1 MSSFTV
7 RRAWI
12 AAATTA
18 VALGLSVAPAH
29 ARAVPAQLPCLPGLT
44 CPQEVPSVDTCP
56 NEGLAPA
63 AGNLRKVRRATLCLL
78 NRERTARELAPL
90 RANRKLRRAATL
102 YARQMA
108 AQDFFAH
115 VSPSGSTFVE
125 RIRGSSYLE
134 DANGYDVGENLAWGG
149 GPLATPRQIV
159 SSWMTSPDH
168 RANILKGAFR
178 DIGVGIALGAPVPGL
193 SGATYVNEFG
203 RRG

>member
-7 RRAWI
+7 RNAWI
-12 AAATTA
+12 AVAAA
-18 VALGLSVAPAH
+18 VAVSASGAPAQ
-29 ARAVPAQLPCLPGLT
+29 AGSVPAQLPCLPGLT
-44 CPQEVPSVDTCP
+44 CPQEEPSVDTCA
-56 NEGLAPA
+56 NEGLTPA
-63 AGNLRKVRRATLCLL
+63 ADNIRKIRRATLCLL
-78 NRERTARELAPL
+78 NRERTSRDLGKL
-90 RANRKLRRAATL
+90 RGNRKLRRAATR

-108 AQDFFAH
+108 IKDFFDH

-125 RIRGSSYLE
+125 RIRRSSYLS

-159 SSWMTSPDH
+159 STWMTSPGH
-168 RANILKGAFR
+168 RANILKAAFE
-178 DIGVGIALGAPVPGL
+178 DVGIGVAIGVPVPGL